1 MPASSC
7 RSPSQAASDTL
18 AEQLARAMS
27 AVAVGSEDL
36 EKIAAEESAASVP
49 ENVDPVYL
57 QRNGL
62 LGGGG
67 YASVWLTTDV
77 RTGRS
82 YALKQLR
89 KGVAVHLNFT
99 PRCILERQALEAM
112 AHPFITRLY
121 TTFQDEANL
130 YFVLELARGGDL
142 FSVQSAQPNY
152 MLPESWA
159 KFYAASLSL
168 ALRHIHSKGFVY
180 RDLKPENVLLDEHG
194 FLKLA
199 DLGLSKKVGENRT
212 YTQCGTEEYV
222 PPEMLKGR
230 GRTRASDWWAVG
242 VFVFEL
248 LTGHPPFEGDK
259 PSDIFDQI
267 SDYASAG
274 DQANQRLGDLLV
286 QNKVGASIPIS
297 MECSLFVTQ
306 LLRAE
311 EHRRLGCAA
320 EGFLGIQQHPWF
332 VDFDWVAL
340 LRRQMRPPHVPAPA
354 SKPFAEEELEP
365 QVLKLLPYDKAVH
378 DREFKKFG
386 PTCIMGSKI

>member
-1 MPASSC
+1 MPRTGSAS
-7 RSPSQAASDTL
+7 PGSDTL
-18 AEQLARAMS
+18 ADQLGRAMA
-27 AVAVGSEDL
+27 AVAVGSDDL
-36 EKIAAEESAASVP
+36 EQLAADAHRADGNHE
-49 ENVDPVYL
+49 VDPEYL

-67 YASVWLTTDV
+67 YASVWLTTDT
-77 RTGRS
+77 RTGRQ

-99 PRCILERQALEAM
+99 PRCILERQALETM

-121 TTFQDEANL
+121 TTFQDEANM

-142 FSVQSAQPNY
+142 FTVQSAQPNY
-152 MLPESWA
+152 MLPEAWA

-180 RDLKPENVLLDEHG
+180 RDLKPENVLLDENG

-274 DQANQRLGDLLV
+274 DKANQRLADLLV
-286 QNKVGASIPIS
+286 QNKVGAAIPITHN
-297 MECSLFVTQ
+297 CAAFVTS

-332 VDFDWVAL
+332 DGFDWAAL
-340 LRRQMRPPHVPAPA
+340 IKKDMQPPHTPQPARQ
-354 SKPFAEEELEP
+354 PFAEEELEP
-365 QVLKLLPYDKAVH
+365 QVLKLLPYDKSVH
-378 DREFKKFG
+378 DREFNKFG
-386 PTCIMGSKI
+386 PHIQMGCRL

>member
-1 MPASSC
+1 MMRRKGSHKDSID
-7 RSPSQAASDTL
+7 SLGD
-18 AEQLARAMS
+18 QLARAMT
-27 AVAVGSEDL
+27 AVEKNTVDL
-36 EKIAAEESAASVP
+36 EALAAEQEAVLKSQDPPSV
-49 ENVDPVYL
+49 EHL
-57 QRNGL
+57 RKEGL

-67 YASVWLTTDV
+67 YASVWLTTEA
-77 RTGRS
+77 RTGKQ

-89 KGVAVHLNFT
+89 KGVAAHLNFT
-99 PRCILERQALEAM
+99 QRCLLERDALETM
-112 AHPFITRLY
+112 SHPFITRLY
-121 TTFQDEANL
+121 TTFQDENNL

-142 FSVQSAQPNY
+142 FGVQSAQPNY

-159 KFYAASLSL
+159 RFFTASLTL

-194 FLKLA
+194 YLKLA
-199 DLGLSKKVGENRT
+199 DLGLSKKVGEQRT

-259 PSDIFDQI
+259 PSEIFDQI

-274 DQANQRLGDLLV
+274 DRANAQLGALLV
-286 QNKVGASIPIS
+286 QNKVGANASIT
-297 MECSLFVTQ
+297 MECGLFVTG

-311 EHRRLGCAA
+311 EHKRLGCTP

-332 VDFDWVAL
+332 ATFDWAAL
-340 LRRQMRPPHVPAPA
+340 LRRQMPAPYVPPVN
-354 SKPFAEEELEP
+354 SKPFSESELEP
-365 QVLKLLPYDKAVH
+365 QILKIMNYDKAKH
-378 DREFKKFG
+378 DVEFKKFG
-386 PTCIMGSKI
+386 PVLTLGGKL